1 MAAGAG
7 AGAAR
12 AVAWARR
19 GLAAAAG
26 GGARVEVGGAGLRWG
41 DPRAWGPG
49 AGPGAAGGAGAGEGA
64 VEVELV
70 LRAPFAPAGA
80 PPRALGDVVRAL
92 GDGSVALAASAV
104 QPGPGAVVADVFER
118 AGPGGVV
125 WERRGLGSQGLA
137 ESLRGLGLRMR
148 VRPDGAL
155 GGSADP
161 GGRPRPPRMGRQ
173 STNEFLMVAPTAM
186 EFNAEA
192 ARDNAFM
199 SPGDE
204 GADGLRRR
212 ILAEFSG
219 LHRVLTCDAGLRVH
233 LFEHG
238 PQHGTPDACFP
249 NNWFSTHP
257 AEEGPRGGGSC
268 GPPPGPRLVT
278 YPLAVPNRRPERRAD
293 ILGFLRGLGRGYDE
307 LPLEDQEG
315 TEEAGQGEAGRFLE
329 GTGALVPDR
338 VHGVVYAALSGRC
351 DEGLVEEWAERLG
364 YLKAVTFRATDAA
377 GVPIYHT
384 NVVMAVGTGAAVV
397 CSEAVE
403 DTGER
408 RRLRQSLRK
417 HHEVVEISRSQMGA
431 FCGNVLE
438 VEDGRGLPALAM
450 SSRAHNA
457 FLPEQRAALLRHCA
471 ALHHAPVD
479 TLEDV
484 GGGGVRCTLAEIF

>member
-1 MAAGAG
+1 
-7 AGAAR
+7 
-12 AVAWARR
+12 
-19 GLAAAAG
+19 
-26 GGARVEVGGAGLRWG
+26 
-41 DPRAWGPG
+41 
-49 AGPGAAGGAGAGEGA
+49 
-64 VEVELV
+64 
-70 LRAPFAPAGA
+70 
-80 PPRALGDVVRAL
+80 
-92 GDGSVALAASAV
+92 
-104 QPGPGAVVADVFER
+104 
-118 AGPGGVV
+118 
-125 WERRGLGSQGLA
+125 
-137 ESLRGLGLRMR
+137 
-148 VRPDGAL
+148 
-155 GGSADP
+155 
-161 GGRPRPPRMGRQ
+161 
-173 STNEFLMVAPTAM
+173 MVAPTAM

-199 SPGDE
+199 SPGEE

-212 ILAEFSG
+212 ILAEFAG
-219 LHRVLTCDAGLRVH
+219 LHRVLTRDAGLRVH

-257 AEEGPRGGGSC
+257 AEEGPLAGGPGAL
-268 GPPPGPRLVT
+268 PAGPRLVT
-278 YPLAVPNRRPERRAD
+278 YPLAVPNRRPERRED
-293 ILGFLRGLGRGYDE
+293 ILGFLRGLGRGYTE
-307 LPLEDQEG
+307 LPLEDREG
-315 TEEAGQGEAGRFLE
+315 AEGGGQGEAGRFLE

-351 DEGLVEEWAERLG
+351 DAGLVAEWADRLG
-364 YLKAVTFRATDAA
+364 YSEAVTFHATDAA

-403 DTGER
+403 DAGER
-408 RRLRQSLRK
+408 RRLLQSLQK

-471 ALHHAPVD
+471 ALHHAPVN